1 MQKLDIEALIKDFN
15 QKNTILVVSKYPY
28 KNIGESFHGVA
39 VYTRDTLEAI
49 AKKTEQKFVILVE
62 KKYDRQIEVRAN
74 GSILILPVFNNHP
87 ALVFKELFTAISQ
100 FDQIKNIQLHSEFYN
115 SGNLV
120 QMSLLLPFLYLLRL
134 QGKIVSFV
142 AHNVVHDFSFLTNH
156 LGKKENNWKLNILS
170 KLIPWYYRFLSFGV
184 EQFIT
189 LDESIS
195 NRLSSYLWQKNKV
208 KTTAIW
214 LKNKTIST
222 KKTQTVR
229 QQFGIKEDEIVLSVF
244 GFMSRYKGVDVL
256 LENFLRF
263 KKEFPKSKFKLF
275 LAGGMAPS
283 QKDQKHYQDFY
294 AGIEKLA
301 KKDSDITLTGFIPS
315 GELKNYMALTDV
327 VLLPYKGILGAS
339 ASWATV
345 LSYGKACFFSKSLA
359 PYFNSPDVKETL
371 AELNMAKEDLI
382 FEEDYQSFRKLLLSL
397 QKDRTLL
404 DQATNFSKLLSTFR
418 DEKVCIFRDFPPLYF
433 SRSYVARVKPCYNLG
448 DEKIAV

>member
-1 MQKLDIEALIKDFN
+1 MLKQNIEVLIKDFN
-15 QKNTILVVSKYPY
+15 KADTILVVSKYPY

-39 VYTRDTLEAI
+39 VYTKDTLEAI
-49 AKKTEQKFVILVE
+49 SKRTQQKFVVLVE
-62 KKYDRQIEVRAN
+62 KKYDRQAEVRVN
-74 GSILILPVFNNHP
+74 GSILILPVFNDHP
-87 ALVFKELFTAISQ
+87 AMVFKELLSSIAQ

-156 LGKKENNWKLNILS
+156 LGKKENNWKLNVLS

-195 NRLSSYLWQKNKV
+195 HRLSSYLWQKNKV

-229 QQFGIKEDEIVLSVF
+229 QRFNIGENEIVLSVF
-244 GFMSRYKGVDVL
+244 GFMSRYKGVDGL
-256 LENFLRF
+256 LKNFLRF

-283 QKDQKHYQDFY
+283 QKNQKHYQDFY
-294 AGIEKLA
+294 AGLEKLA
-301 KKDSDITLTGFIPS
+301 KKHQDITLTGFIPNR
-315 GELKNYMALTDV
+315 ELENYMALTDV

-345 LSYGKACFFSKSLA
+345 LSYSKACFFSKSLT
-359 PYFNSPDVKETL
+359 PYFDSPDVKETL
-371 AELNMAKEDLI
+371 SQLNMAKEDLI
-382 FEEDYQSFRKLLLSL
+382 FEEDYQAFKKLLLSL
-397 QKDRTLL
+397 QKDKTLL
-404 DQATNFSKLLSTFR
+404 DQASNFSKLLSTFR

-433 SRSYVARVKPCYNLG
+433 PRSCTARVKPCYNYRN
-448 DEKIAV
+448 EEIAV

>member
-1 MQKLDIEALIKDFN
+1 MQKLNIEVLIKDFN
-15 QKNTILVVSKYPY
+15 KEDTILVISKYPY

-39 VYTRDTLEAI
+39 VYTKDTLEAI
-49 AKKTEQKFVILVE
+49 AKKTAQKFVVLVE
-62 KKYDRQIEVRAN
+62 KKHNRQAEVRAN
-74 GSILILPVFNNHP
+74 GSILILPVFNSHP
-87 ALVFKELFTAISQ
+87 ALVFKELATAAAQ

-156 LGKKENNWKLNILS
+156 LGKKENNWKLNVLS

-208 KTTAIW
+208 KTTSIW
-214 LKNKTIST
+214 LKNKTISA
-222 KKTQTVR
+222 KKTQAVR
-229 QQFGIKEDEIVLSVF
+229 QQFAIKENEIVLSVF
-244 GFMSRYKGVDVL
+244 GFMSRYKGVDSL
-256 LENFLRF
+256 LKNFLRF

-283 QKDQKHYQDFY
+283 QKNQKHYQDFY
-294 AGIEKLA
+294 AGLEKLA
-301 KKDSDITLTGFIPS
+301 KKHQDITLTGFIPS
-315 GELKNYMALTDV
+315 RELENYMALTDV

-345 LSYGKACFFSKSLA
+345 LSYSKACFFSRSLA
-359 PYFNSPDVKETL
+359 PYFDSPDVQKTL
-371 AELNMAKEDLI
+371 AELNMSSEDLI
-382 FEEDYQSFRKLLLSL
+382 FEEDYQAFKKLLLNL
-397 QKDRTLL
+397 QKDSTLL
-404 DQATNFSKLLSTFR
+404 DQATHFSKSLSVFR

-433 SRSYVARVKPCYNLG
+433 PRACAKRVQTCYNLG
-448 DEKIAV
+448 DEKIAA

>member
-1 MQKLDIEALIKDFN
+1 MQKHNIEALIKDFN
-15 QKNTILVVSKYPY
+15 KADTILVISKYPY

-39 VYTRDTLEAI
+39 VYTKDTLEEI
-49 AKKTEQKFVILVE
+49 SKKTAQKFVILVE

-74 GSILILPVFNNHP
+74 GSILILPVFNDHP
-87 ALVFKELFTAISQ
+87 ALVFKNLFPVITQ
-100 FDQIKNIQLHSEFYN
+100 FAQIKNIQLHSEFYN

-156 LGKKENNWKLNILS
+156 LGKKENNWKLNVLS

-195 NRLSSYLWQKNKV
+195 NRLSSYLWQKDKV

-214 LKNKTIST
+214 LKNKTISA
-222 KKTQTVR
+222 KKTKAVR
-229 QQFGIKEDEIVLSVF
+229 QQFDIKENEIVLSVF
-244 GFMSRYKGVDVL
+244 GFMSRYKGVDTL
-256 LENFLRF
+256 LKNFLRF

-283 QKDQKHYQDFY
+283 QKNQKHYQDFY
-294 AGIEKLA
+294 VGLEKLA
-301 KKDSDITLTGFIPS
+301 KKHQDITLTGFIPS
-315 GELKNYMALTDV
+315 RELENYMALTDA

-345 LSYGKACFFSKSLA
+345 LSYSKACFFSRSLD
-359 PYFNSPDVKETL
+359 PYFNSPDVQKTL
-371 AELNMAKEDLI
+371 TQLNMAKEDLI
-382 FEEDYQSFRKLLLSL
+382 FEEDYQAFKKLFLSL
-397 QKDRTLL
+397 QKDKTLL
-404 DQATNFSKLLSTFR
+404 DQASNFSKLLSTFR

-433 SRSYVARVKPCYNLG
+433 PRACTKRDQACYNLG
-448 DEKIAV
+448 DEKITA